1 MLGGDE
7 LKPNFILKALRIK
20 HQLKQ
25 EEVAK
30 LLGISETTYNRKENG
45 VNQFTIAEAIKLGEI
60 FCVNPGEIFF
70 TQNVTKTITG

>member
-1 MLGGDE
+1 M

-25 EEVAK
+25 QDVAK

-45 VNQFTIAEAIKLGEI
+45 VNEFTISEAMELGNI
-60 FCVNPGEIFF
+60 FNINPSEIFF
-70 TQNVTKTITG
+70 TDYVTEVITKHCI